1 MTQQPDQPPQPPQ
14 GQPYY
19 VYPQPPK
26 KDHTLRTVLIAV
38 GAALFVLVAGIA
50 GCTALV
56 ATGTPDDTGHTQ
68 VAPTD
73 NGGAPTHPKKEAAKK
88 PTHDPAKYGWWYD
101 AKKDVTVS
109 GIASADEYSRYV
121 VFSVT
126 NQSDKTLD
134 YDINLAY
141 YNDEGVRIDTDTAY
155 VDTVAPGEKVN
166 GTEYDTF
173 VDPGAKTVKILTV
186 GAAQS

>member
-19 VYPQPPK
+19 IYPQPPK

-73 NGGAPTHPKKEAAKK
+73 NGGTRTHPKKEAAK
-88 PTHDPAKYGWWYD
+88 PTHDPAKFGWWYD
-101 AKKDVTVS
+101 AKKDVTLS
-109 GIASADEYSRYV
+109 GIANSDFDSRYV
-121 VFSVT
+121 AYTVK

-134 YDINLAY
+134 YDITFAE
-141 YNDEGVRIDTDTAY
+141 YNAQGVRVDTTEAY
-155 VDTVAPGEKVN
+155 TDTVAPGETAQ
-166 GTEYDTF
+166 GTEYDTD
-173 VDPGAKTVKILTV
+173 VDPGVTTVKVLT
-186 GAAQS
+186 ANASQS